1 MKHKHWFVILFAAIS
16 MQSFSQAKWTLE
28 DCINYAHANNL
39 QVKRQQLQAE
49 TAKNNEI
56 QSYFN
61 IAPSL
66 NSNIHRNYSK
76 GHYLDPATTRYIT
89 SENINDGY
97 SLTSSLNLFNGLQT
111 YNNINRSKYAV
122 LASLQ
127 NVDKEK
133 IELTLNIA
141 TAYLNILFKQELLD
155 VNNSQKAIIEL
166 QVDRTH
172 KLVDAGSLA
181 RGDLLTIQSQLASE
195 KLNVTN
201 AQNDLNLAYLNLAQ
215 LLDLDSVGGFQI
227 YIPDTIK
234 PDLLTPIP
242 TADQVYQDAVVSL
255 PHVKAGEYFLKSSE
269 KYLAIQKGKRSPQL
283 YFGLDWQT
291 YYSDAKDLLGN
302 DPAAYG
308 SQFKDNRAI
317 TLYAGVSIPI
327 FNNWQVNNS
336 ISNARVQ
343 VSDAEYQ
350 LDQTKQQLLKQIQ
363 QAYND
368 AVSAR
373 EKYNASIEA
382 VTSYQESF
390 KYTEQKFNVG
400 IVNSVEYNIAKNDFI
415 KAQSDLTQAKYEYI
429 FQTKILD
436 FYRNIPLHL

>member
-1 MKHKHWFVILFAAIS
+1 
-16 MQSFSQAKWTLE
+16 
-28 DCINYAHANNL
+28 
-39 QVKRQQLQAE
+39 
-49 TAKNNEI
+49 
-56 QSYFN
+56 
-61 IAPSL
+61 
-66 NSNIHRNYSK
+66 
-76 GHYLDPATTRYIT
+76 
-89 SENINDGY
+89 
-97 SLTSSLNLFNGLQT
+97 
-111 YNNINRSKYAV
+111 
-122 LASLQ
+122 
-127 NVDKEK
+127 
-133 IELTLNIA
+133 
-141 TAYLNILFKQELLD
+141 LD

-181 RGDLLTIQSQLASE
+181 RGDLLTIQSQLATE

-215 LLDLDSVGGFQI
+215 LLDLDSVSGFQI
-227 YIPDTIK
+227 YIPDTLK
-234 PDLLTPIP
+234 PDLITPIA
-242 TADQVYQDAVVSL
+242 TAVQVYQDAVVAL

-269 KYLAIQKGKRSPQL
+269 KYLAIQKGKRSPQIYL
-283 YFGLDWQT
+283 GLNWNT

-336 ISNARVQ
+336 ISNAKIQ

-400 IVNSVEYNIAKNDFI
+400 IVNSVEYNIAKNDYI